1 MDRALLDTDIYSEI
15 LRAKNITVLKNAAA
29 YRQQFGVLTIS
40 APTVV
45 ELVAGLQRT
54 GRIVR
59 LGEITTAL
67 AAEVVLPFDQDAAI
81 IAGQIHGELA
91 RTGQTIGRMDP
102 MIAAIAITHDLTLI
116 TGNTRHYQRV
126 ISLGFSLRLDNWRT

>member
-1 MDRALLDTDIYSEI
+1 
-15 LRAKNITVLKNAAA
+15 
-29 YRQQFGVLTIS
+29 VLTIS
-40 APTVV
+40 APTVA

-81 IAGQIHGELA
+81 IAGQIHGELI
-91 RTGQTIGRMDP
+91 RTGRTIGRIDP
-102 MIAAIAITHDLTLI
+102 MIAGIVLHHDLTLV
-116 TGNTRHYQRV
+116 TGNTQHYERV
-126 ISLGFSLRLDNWRT
+126 IHLGYPLRLDNWRA